1 MDKNKDTKSFRIKKI
16 SIFDINKILEGRK
29 IRILLIG
36 IDTAITE
43 QIKQAFPSEN
53 IQLILVPLNK
63 ELDIEQ
69 FEKNLDFVLFKIV
82 NAAEFNVESL
92 NFSYTGEKN
101 SISPSIIILGPPDLD
116 FSIKLMKKGILDYI
130 PNNKSI
136 EHQSNS
142 IISILNDYSS
152 NAISEIMWNREI
164 LPEKSVLSFIID
176 SFDQALHIIDSN
188 FRIIFAN
195 KECRNLINLYGSKLA
210 PKGKHLKEIFP
221 FLTNKT
227 FEEYKQIFATNV
239 PKITKEETQLDD
251 LIIITETRKYPLIF
265 QQKVE
270 AILTFIVDIT
280 TISQTEKEKN
290 ENEEKRRKMEIAL
303 NESEQRYRDTINFLP
318 QMIYETDLQGTLT
331 LANKQAFQTF
341 EYTQE
346 DFENGLSVL
355 EMLVP
360 EERERAI
367 ENMKKRLMGE
377 KIDDFEYTALKKD
390 GSTFPV
396 AQYSNPIIKD
406 GKPVGLRGILID
418 ITEQKKNEELL
429 IQSRKMDAIGQL
441 AAGVAHDFNN
451 ILASILGVAELLK
464 DHSQMDEEYQDYID
478 IIIQDSKRGADL
490 TSKLLTFSQKRKEKY
505 TPINLH
511 DLIHDTIAIL
521 KRVLDKRITIK
532 QNLVAEHYIASGSSS
547 LVQNALLNLGINAG
561 QAMKNGGELSF
572 NTSNISFSQGTCPN
586 TGLKLSPGTYIRINV
601 KDTGTGIEK
610 QHLAKIFEPFFTTKK
625 HGQGTGLGLS
635 VVYGTIQDMKGTIKA
650 NSEVG
655 KGTTFSL
662 YIPITENQIIET
674 RDPLEI
680 IRGTGTILLV
690 DDEANIRL
698 SAAKFLTSIGYT
710 ILEASNGQDAIE
722 ILKSK
727 SNEIDLIVLDMIMPV
742 LNGIETY
749 EQIKVMNIEC
759 PVIIST
765 GYIKEMELDKIM
777 KDGIAGMIRKPFQ
790 MRELSR
796 IVAQSIRNQPN

>member
-1 MDKNKDTKSFRIKKI
+1 V
-16 SIFDINKILEGRK
+16 
-29 IRILLIG
+29 RILLIG

-43 QIKQAFPSEN
+43 QIKKAFPSEN
-53 IQLILVPLNK
+53 IELISFPLNRV
-63 ELDIEQ
+63 LDREQ
-69 FEKNLDFVLFKIV
+69 FEMELDFVLYKIV
-82 NAAEFNVESL
+82 NASEFNFESL
-92 NFSYTGEKN
+92 NFSNIGEKN
-101 SISPSIIILGPPDLD
+101 SISPSIIIIGPPDLD
-116 FSIKLMKKGILDYI
+116 FTIKIMKKGILDYI

-136 EHQSNS
+136 DHQSNS

-164 LPEKSVLSFIID
+164 LPEKSIFSFMVD
-176 SFDQALHIIDSN
+176 SFDQAMHIVDSN
-188 FRIIFAN
+188 YRIIFAN
-195 KECRNLINLYGSKLA
+195 KECKNLINLYGSKLS
-210 PKGKHLKEIFP
+210 PKGKNLKEIFP
-221 FLTNKT
+221 FLSNKV
-227 FEEYKQIFATNV
+227 FEEYDQIFATGV
-239 PKITKEETQLDD
+239 PIITKDENQLED
-251 LIIITETRKYPLIF
+251 LIIITETRKYPLRF

-270 AILTFIVDIT
+270 AILTIIVDIT

-303 NESEQRYRDTINFLP
+303 NESEQKYRDTINFLP

-341 EYTQE
+341 GYTQE
-346 DFENGLSVL
+346 DFEKGLSVL

-377 KIDDFEYTALKKD
+377 KIDDFEYNAIKKD

-451 ILASILGVAELLK
+451 ILASIIGVAELLK
-464 DHSQMDEEYQDYID
+464 DHSQMDEEYQDYIN

-490 TSKLLTFSQKRKEKY
+490 TSKLLTFSQKRKEKEKY

-511 DLIHDTIAIL
+511 DLIHDTITIL

-532 QNLVAEHYIASGSSS
+532 QNLIAEHYIASGSSS

-561 QAMKNGGELSF
+561 QAMNNGGELRF

-601 KDTGTGIEK
+601 EDTGTGIEK
-610 QHLAKIFEPFFTTKK
+610 QNLAKIFEPFFTTKK
-625 HGQGTGLGLS
+625 LGKGTGLGLS

-662 YIPITENQIIET
+662 YIPITENPIIET
-674 RDPLEI
+674 LDPIEI

-749 EQIKVMNIEC
+749 ELIKVMNIEC

-796 IVAQSIRNQPN
+796 LVAQSIRNQTN

>member
-1 MDKNKDTKSFRIKKI
+1 
-16 SIFDINKILEGRK
+16 
-29 IRILLIG
+29 
-36 IDTAITE
+36 
-43 QIKQAFPSEN
+43 
-53 IQLILVPLNK
+53 
-63 ELDIEQ
+63 
-69 FEKNLDFVLFKIV
+69 
-82 NAAEFNVESL
+82 
-92 NFSYTGEKN
+92 
-101 SISPSIIILGPPDLD
+101 
-116 FSIKLMKKGILDYI
+116 MKKGILDYI
-130 PNNKSI
+130 TNNKSI
-136 EHQSNS
+136 DHQSNS
-142 IISILNDYSS
+142 IISILKDYSS

-164 LPEKSVLSFIID
+164 LPEKSIFSFIVD
-176 SFDQALHIIDSN
+176 SFDQAIHIVDSN

-195 KECRNLINLYGSKLA
+195 RECRNLINLYGSKLA

-221 FLTNKT
+221 FLSNKV
-227 FEEYKQIFATNV
+227 FEEYDQIFATGV
-239 PKITKEETQLDD
+239 PIITKDENQLDD
-251 LIIITETRKYPLIF
+251 LIIITETRKYPLRF
-265 QQKVE
+265 LQKVE
-270 AILTFIVDIT
+270 AILTIIVDIT

-303 NESEQRYRDTINFLP
+303 NESEQKYRETINFLP

-341 EYTQE
+341 GYTQE
-346 DFENGLSVL
+346 DFEKGLSVL

-360 EERERAI
+360 EERERTI

-377 KIDDFEYTALKKD
+377 KIEDFEYNALKND

-451 ILASILGVAELLK
+451 ILASIIGVAELLK
-464 DHSQMDEEYQDYID
+464 DHSQMDEEYQDYIN

-511 DLIHDTIAIL
+511 DLIHDTITIL
-521 KRVLDKRITIK
+521 KRLLDKRITIK

-572 NTSNISFSQGTCPN
+572 NTSNILFSQGNCPI

-601 KDTGTGIEK
+601 EDTGTGIEK

-625 HGQGTGLGLS
+625 LGQGTGLGLS
-635 VVYGTIQDMKGTIKA
+635 VVYGTIQDMKGAIKA

-662 YIPITENQIIET
+662 YIPITDNPIIET

-749 EQIKVMNIEC
+749 ERIKVMNIEC
-759 PVIIST
+759 PIIIST
-765 GYIKEMELDKIM
+765 GYIEEMELDQIM

-796 IVAQSIRNQPN
+796 LVAQSIRNQTN

>member
-1 MDKNKDTKSFRIKKI
+1 MY
-16 SIFDINKILEGRK
+16 
-29 IRILLIG
+29 
-36 IDTAITE
+36 
-43 QIKQAFPSEN
+43 
-53 IQLILVPLNK
+53 
-63 ELDIEQ
+63 
-69 FEKNLDFVLFKIV
+69 KIV
-82 NAAEFNVESL
+82 NASEFNFESL
-92 NFSYTGEKN
+92 NFSNIEEKK

-136 EHQSNS
+136 DHQSNR

-164 LPEKSVLSFIID
+164 LPEKSIFSFIVD
-176 SFDQALHIIDSN
+176 SFDQAIHIIDSN

-227 FEEYKQIFATNV
+227 FDEYNQIFASNV
-239 PKITKEETQLDD
+239 PIITKEETQLDN
-251 LIIITETRKYPLIF
+251 LIIITETRRYPLKF

-303 NESEQRYRDTINFLP
+303 DESEQKYRDTINFLP
-318 QMIYETDLQGTLT
+318 QMIYETNLQGILT

-341 EYTQE
+341 GYTQE
-346 DFENGLSVL
+346 DFEKGLSVL
-355 EMLVP
+355 KMIVP
-360 EERERAI
+360 EERERVI
-367 ENMKKRLMGE
+367 ENMKKRLMEE

-451 ILASILGVAELLK
+451 ILASIIGVAELLK

-511 DLIHDTIAIL
+511 DLIHDTITIL
-521 KRVLDKRITIK
+521 KRVLDKRINIK
-532 QNLVAEHYIASGSSS
+532 QNLIAEHFIASGSSS

-561 QAMKNGGELSF
+561 QAMNNGGELSF
-572 NTSNISFSQGTCPN
+572 NTSNISFSQGNCPN
-586 TGLKLSPGTYIRINV
+586 TGLKLSPGTYIRIDV
-601 KDTGTGIEK
+601 EDTGTGIEK
-610 QHLAKIFEPFFTTKK
+610 QHLSKIFEPFFTTKK
-625 HGQGTGLGLS
+625 LGKGTGLGLS

-662 YIPITENQIIET
+662 FIPITENPIIET

-710 ILEASNGQDAIE
+710 ILEASNGQDALE
-722 ILKSK
+722 ILKLK

-749 EQIKVMNIEC
+749 ERIKVMNIEC

-765 GYIKEMELDKIM
+765 GYIEEMKLDQIM
-777 KDGIAGMIRKPFQ
+777 KEGIAGMIRKPFQ

-796 IVAQSIRNQPN
+796 LVAQSIRNQTN

>member
-1 MDKNKDTKSFRIKKI
+1 MY
-16 SIFDINKILEGRK
+16 
-29 IRILLIG
+29 
-36 IDTAITE
+36 
-43 QIKQAFPSEN
+43 
-53 IQLILVPLNK
+53 
-63 ELDIEQ
+63 
-69 FEKNLDFVLFKIV
+69 KIV
-82 NAAEFNVESL
+82 NASEFNFESL
-92 NFSYTGEKN
+92 NFSNIEEKK

-116 FSIKLMKKGILDYI
+116 FSIKIMKKGILDYI

-136 EHQSNS
+136 DHQSNR

-164 LPEKSVLSFIID
+164 LPEKSIFSFIVD
-176 SFDQALHIIDSN
+176 SFDQAIHIIDSN

-227 FEEYKQIFATNV
+227 FDEYNQIFASNV
-239 PKITKEETQLDD
+239 PIITKEETQLDN
-251 LIIITETRKYPLIF
+251 LIIITETRRYPLKF

-303 NESEQRYRDTINFLP
+303 DESEQKYRDTINFLP
-318 QMIYETDLQGTLT
+318 QMIYETNLQGILT

-341 EYTQE
+341 GYTQE
-346 DFENGLSVL
+346 DFEKGLSVL
-355 EMLVP
+355 KMIVP
-360 EERERAI
+360 EERERVI
-367 ENMKKRLMGE
+367 ENMKKRLMEE

-451 ILASILGVAELLK
+451 ILASIIGVAELLK

-511 DLIHDTIAIL
+511 DLIHDTITIL
-521 KRVLDKRITIK
+521 KRVLDKRINIK
-532 QNLVAEHYIASGSSS
+532 QNLIAEHFIASGSSS

-561 QAMKNGGELSF
+561 QAMNNGGELSF
-572 NTSNISFSQGTCPN
+572 NTSNISFSQGNCPN
-586 TGLKLSPGTYIRINV
+586 TGLKLSPGTYIRIDV
-601 KDTGTGIEK
+601 EDTGTGIEK
-610 QHLAKIFEPFFTTKK
+610 QHLSKIFEPFFTTKK
-625 HGQGTGLGLS
+625 LGKGTGLGLS

-662 YIPITENQIIET
+662 YIPITENPIIET
-674 RDPLEI
+674 LDPLEI

-690 DDEANIRL
+690 DDEVNIRL
-698 SAAKFLTSIGYT
+698 STAKFLTSIGYT
-710 ILEASNGQDAIE
+710 ILEASNGQDALE
-722 ILKSK
+722 ILKLK

-749 EQIKVMNIEC
+749 ERIKVMNIEC

-765 GYIKEMELDKIM
+765 GYIEEMKLDQIM
-777 KDGIAGMIRKPFQ
+777 KEGIAGMIRKPFQ

-796 IVAQSIRNQPN
+796 LVAQSIRNQTN

>member
-1 MDKNKDTKSFRIKKI
+1 
-16 SIFDINKILEGRK
+16 
-29 IRILLIG
+29 
-36 IDTAITE
+36 
-43 QIKQAFPSEN
+43 
-53 IQLILVPLNK
+53 
-63 ELDIEQ
+63 
-69 FEKNLDFVLFKIV
+69 
-82 NAAEFNVESL
+82 
-92 NFSYTGEKN
+92 
-101 SISPSIIILGPPDLD
+101 
-116 FSIKLMKKGILDYI
+116 
-130 PNNKSI
+130 
-136 EHQSNS
+136 
-142 IISILNDYSS
+142 
-152 NAISEIMWNREI
+152 
-164 LPEKSVLSFIID
+164 
-176 SFDQALHIIDSN
+176 
-188 FRIIFAN
+188 
-195 KECRNLINLYGSKLA
+195 
-210 PKGKHLKEIFP
+210 
-221 FLTNKT
+221 
-227 FEEYKQIFATNV
+227 
-239 PKITKEETQLDD
+239 
-251 LIIITETRKYPLIF
+251 
-265 QQKVE
+265 
-270 AILTFIVDIT
+270 
-280 TISQTEKEKN
+280 
-290 ENEEKRRKMEIAL
+290 
-303 NESEQRYRDTINFLP
+303 
-318 QMIYETDLQGTLT
+318 
-331 LANKQAFQTF
+331 
-341 EYTQE
+341 
-346 DFENGLSVL
+346 
-355 EMLVP
+355 
-360 EERERAI
+360 
-367 ENMKKRLMGE
+367 
-377 KIDDFEYTALKKD
+377 
-390 GSTFPV
+390 
-396 AQYSNPIIKD
+396 
-406 GKPVGLRGILID
+406 
-418 ITEQKKNEELL
+418 
-429 IQSRKMDAIGQL
+429 MDAIGQL

-765 GYIKEMELDKIM
+765 GYIKEMELDKMM